1 MRDIKEI
8 LLEDDNLEKI
18 LEYYGYEN
26 IRRTNKEIRCAR
38 GDDSNPTSIRIRLN
52 ENLTSQDFARNVS
65 GDIFTLIMSHKDMEF
80 KDTIREIKSILGIS
94 LEYKPK
100 QKSAFSMLFG
110 KIKNYKS
117 ISETSIETYPENT
130 LDKYEAVWNER
141 FLKDNISIQTQT
153 RFNIGYCNST
163 NRITI
168 PWRNI
173 NGEIVG
179 IMGRDNT
186 DLAEGFKYL
195 PLIAFQKMFSLYGY
209 SENYEHLLN
218 ADRIYLFESEKSVL
232 QAHTMGIYTCLAL
245 GGNALS
251 DYQIKSILKLNP
263 REIILGFDEGLDKE
277 IIKSRIEL
285 IKSHLVLRECKVGI
299 IYDIKNKYMEKGSKC
314 SPTDIGKD
322 KFEKLIQECIY
333 SK

>member
-1 MRDIKEI
+1 MKDIKEI

-18 LEYYGYEN
+18 LEHYGYEN
-26 IRRTNKEIRCAR
+26 IRRTGKEIRCAR
-38 GDDSNPTSIRIRLN
+38 GDDSNPTSIRIKLN
-52 ENLTSQDFARNVS
+52 ENLTSQDFARSIS
-65 GDIFTLIMSHKDMEF
+65 GDIFTLIMTHKNIEF

-100 QKSAFSMLFG
+100 QKSAFSALFG
-110 KIKNYKS
+110 KFKNYNN
-117 ISETSIETYPENT
+117 SEETEVKTYGENI
-130 LDKYEAVWNER
+130 LDNYESAWNER
-141 FLKDNISIQTQT
+141 FLKDNISAQTQKK
-153 RFNIGYCNST
+153 FNIGYCNVT

-179 IMGRDNT
+179 VMGRDNT

-195 PLIAFQKMFSLYGY
+195 PLIIFLKMYALYGY

-218 ADRIYLFESEKSVL
+218 ADIIYIFESEKSVL
-232 QAHTMGIYTCLAL
+232 QAHTMGFYNCVAL

-251 DYQIKSILKLNP
+251 DFQIKIILKLNP
-263 REIILGFDEGLDKE
+263 KAIILCYDEGLEKE
-277 IIKSRIEL
+277 IIRNRIKL

-299 IYDIKNKYMEKGSKC
+299 IYDVKNKYIEKGSKC
-314 SPTDIGKD
+314 SPTDKGKSV
-322 KFEKLIQECIY
+322 FEKLTKECVFFI
-333 SK
+333 